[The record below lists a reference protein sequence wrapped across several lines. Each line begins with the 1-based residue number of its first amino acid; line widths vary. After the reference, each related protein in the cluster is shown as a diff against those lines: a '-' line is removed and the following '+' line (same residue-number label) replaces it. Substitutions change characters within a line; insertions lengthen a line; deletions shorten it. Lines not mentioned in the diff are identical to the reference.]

1 MKYGIENLAYIAL
14 GEVTPIA
21 VDGHLTGYGVK
32 VGGSIYPNPILVC
45 FDNGEVCNGY
55 TLQECF
61 DWMNKVG
68 SEFSSRKFHQVGEG

>member
-14 GEVTPIA
+14 GETTPIA

-32 VGGSIYPNPILVC
+32 IGATIYPKAMLVG
-45 FDNGEVCNGY
+45 FDNWEVCNGDS
-55 TLQECF
+55 LQECF

-68 SEFSSRKFHQVGEG
+68 SDFSSRKYHQVGEG